1 MLIILLNIFYLIHS
15 IVYMISIF
23 MVFYT
28 CNRFFLI
35 RLNRYRI
42 DYDSFVAVIVFLYV
56 NINMI
61 LYLDFISKKFIYIY
75 YIFLFIVYK

>member
-15 IVYMISIF
+15 IICMISIF